1 MNPVCAL
8 FVEFATVNPRTR
20 GHGEAFGRNITMEKL
35 KFVCGLTLLALA
47 AFVVWQIVSCKLANA
62 ELQND
67 LHDLSA
73 QVGTKIGLD
82 AQKSDDELRSSVIR
96 KASAVGIHLEP
107 DQITVRRLVE
117 SEGTSG
123 GPVVYLEAN
132 YAARVNLLVYSFP
145 LHFNP
150 TSTK

>member
-1 MNPVCAL
+1 M
-8 FVEFATVNPRTR
+8 
-20 GHGEAFGRNITMEKL
+20 GKL
-35 KFVCGLTLLALA
+35 RLILALA
-47 AFVVWQIVSCKLANA
+47 VLGLAGVAGWQIISCKLANA
-62 ELQND
+62 ELQSD

-96 KASAVGIHLEP
+96 KATAVGIHLEP

-123 GPVVYLEAN
+123 GPIVYLEVN
-132 YAARVNLLVYSFP
+132 YTARVNLLVYSFP

-150 TSTK
+150 TSVK

>member
-1 MNPVCAL
+1 M
-8 FVEFATVNPRTR
+8 
-20 GHGEAFGRNITMEKL
+20 GKL
-35 KFVCGLTLLALA
+35 KLILALA
-47 AFVVWQIVSCKLANA
+47 VSGLAGVAAWQIISCKLANA
-62 ELQND
+62 ELQSD

-96 KASAVGIHLEP
+96 KAAAVGIHLEP

-123 GPVVYLEAN
+123 GPVAYLEAN
-132 YAARVNLLVYSFP
+132 YAARVNLVVYSFP

-150 TSTK
+150 TSMK